1 VRRDPDRFVYS
12 PIVQRPR
19 IEWPGGARLAFWIA
33 TNHEFYELD
42 PPLGKTRKPWPRV
55 QPDVL
60 AYSQR
65 DYGNRV
71 GIWRLLELVDRWGVR
86 GSISWNVALGDH
98 HPETTEPFLERGWEF
113 FSHGTYNTRYLFE
126 LSEAQERAVIEDS
139 IETIARLTGQG
150 PTGFL
155 APALT
160 YTERTFDL
168 LAEYGFLY
176 TCDLF
181 HDDQPFPVQVR
192 SGRLVSVPYT
202 LELNDVY
209 AYNYFLYPPDE
220 YGRMIR
226 EQFDVLHAEGGRVMC
241 TAIHPYLVNQP
252 HRQRAYEEAIEYVL
266 GHDDVWVTTGAEI
279 ARWYYDRYYDE
290 VAAAAGRPPTEGRA

>member
-1 VRRDPDRFVYS
+1 VPLDAPDRYAYS
-12 PIVQRPR
+12 AITQRPP
-19 IEWPGGARLAFWIA
+19 IAWPDGKRLAFWVA

-42 PPLGKTRKPWPRV
+42 PPPNPSRKAWPRV

-71 GIWRLLELVDRWGVR
+71 GIWRLLDLCDRHGVR
-86 GSISWNVALGDH
+86 GSISWNVALGEH

-113 FSHGTYNTRYLFE
+113 FSHGIYNTRFVFGMNE
-126 LSEAQERAVIEDS
+126 EDERQVIQDSADS
-139 IETIARLTGQG
+139 IRRLTGQP
-150 PTGFL
+150 PTGYL

-168 LAEYGFLY
+168 VAEAGFQY

-181 HDDQPFPVQVR
+181 HDDQPFPVKVR
-192 SGRLVSVPYT
+192 SGRLISVPYT

-209 AYNYFLYPPDE
+209 VYNVHHYPPAY
-220 YGRMIR
+220 YGQMIR
-226 EQFDVLHAEGGRVMC
+226 DQFDILYAEGGRVMC
-241 TAIHPYLVNQP
+241 VAIHPYLVDQP
-252 HRQRAYEEAIEYVL
+252 HRQQAFEEALAYVVS
-266 GHDDVWVTTGAEI
+266 HDDVWVTTGAEI
-279 ARWYYDRYYDE
+279 AQWYYDNHYDE
-290 VAAAAGRPPTEGRA
+290 VARAVGHPAP